1 MTVLMLIALLA
12 QATVPVTTIV
22 RSDMSAMESA
32 REAVVRT
39 PQEWAELWKLHEPAR
54 PAPPVNFDAVT
65 VLAVFL
71 GSRSTGGYG
80 VEIVSTRVEGDAL
93 VVEYDERRPSPD
105 AMVAQILTSPVHI
118 VSVPRQA
125 GAVRFV
131 KRPAKR

>member
-1 MTVLMLIALLA
+1 
-12 QATVPVTTIV
+12 
-22 RSDMSAMESA
+22 
-32 REAVVRT
+32 
-39 PQEWAELWKLHEPAR
+39 
-54 PAPPVNFDAVT
+54 VNFDAVT